1 MPITFMPNALPSMAR
16 WLPMRPMPT
25 TSMVLAPSSSS
36 RCVRS
41 PIMPR
46 QNFLCWLS
54 RASGR
59 RRATARIS
67 AIACSATATALTPAA
82 LASRTFFAASCS
94 LEYWSM
100 PELIDWMNLSLAA
113 DGDEVVLPH
122 ARDHDDIGLADPLL
136 ADRRRPRPGSSGC
149 RFCANRSA
157 PASGRRRARNRWSDP
172 AWPETWYSPQNDTTP
187 YIRNDPAGRAADRRS
202 WVGRSPAR
210 PPACP

>member
-1 MPITFMPNALPSMAR
+1 
-16 WLPMRPMPT
+16 MRPMPT
-25 TSMVLAPSSSS
+25 TSMVLPPSSSS

-67 AIACSATATALTPAA
+67 AIACSATARALTPAA
-82 LASRTFFAASCS
+82 LASRTLFAASCS

-100 PELIDWMNLSLAA
+100 PELIDWMNLSLRRAR
-113 DGDEVVLPH
+113 DEVVLPH

-136 ADRRRPRPGSSGC
+136 QIVVVPDLEVADAG
-149 RFCANRSA
+149 FAQVE
-157 PASGRRRARNRWSDP
+157 ARLHLVGGVCETDGQILL
-172 AWPETWYSPQNDTTP
+172 WPETCVLPSRRHDAVHQKRSGRKGCRSTVVGWPVASSATSLPVM
-187 YIRNDPAGRAADRRS
+187 PAM
-202 WVGRSPAR
+202 VR
-210 PPACP
+210 PR